1 MTRKDW
7 IAQDESGALWMHN
20 LINRIAGWFKYPLDS
35 NKREF
40 YCKSTFGLALR
51 DRSGELEALR
61 KKKS

>member
-1 MTRKDW
+1 
-7 IAQDESGALWMHN
+7 MHN